1 MNIIAIIQSR
11 MTSSRYPGKMLAPFL
26 GKPVLFHIV
35 NCLRRINFDLTT
47 ILATS
52 TDTADDPLAIYGS
65 QLGIKVFRGSRE
77 DVMQRFSDVLSQYN
91 CDAFFRVCG
100 DSPLLQ
106 PFLFEEALKIYTL
119 DNFDLVTNVFPRS
132 FPSGMSVELIKTK
145 TFKNNVRHVDNIID
159 REHIT
164 SFFYKKHEN
173 FRIYNIECKKNLDIN
188 LNLALDFPE
197 DLKKLEKWEQD
208 RNEDY
213 EKIFPVNKKNEK

>member
-1 MNIIAIIQSR
+1 MHIVAIIQSR
-11 MTSSRYPGKMLAPFL
+11 MTSKRYPGKMLAPFL

-35 NCLRRINFDLTT
+35 QCLRRINFNITL

-52 TDTADDPLAIYGS
+52 KDTADDPLAIYGS
-65 QLGIKVFRGSRE
+65 QLGLKIVRGSRE
-77 DVMQRFSDVLSQYN
+77 DVMQRFSLVLSQNN

-106 PFLFEEALKIYTL
+106 PFLFNEAIKVYKIN
-119 DNFDLVTNVFPRS
+119 NFDLVTNIFPRS

-145 TFKNNVRHVDNIID
+145 TFKNNLKFVTNTID

-164 SFFYKKHEN
+164 RYFYNNYEN
-173 FRIYNIECKKNLDIN
+173 FKIHNIKCKKFSDKKI
-188 LNLALDFPE
+188 NLALDFLE
-197 DLKKLEKWEQD
+197 DLKKLEKWEQN

-213 EKIFPVNKKNEK
+213 EKLFPVD

>member
-1 MNIIAIIQSR
+1 M
-11 MTSSRYPGKMLAPFL
+11 
-26 GKPVLFHIV
+26 
-35 NCLRRINFDLTT
+35 DLTT

-164 SFFYKKHEN
+164 SFFFTKSMKTLEY
-173 FRIYNIECKKNLDIN
+173 IILECKK
-188 LNLALDFPE
+188 FRYKSKFGTRFSK